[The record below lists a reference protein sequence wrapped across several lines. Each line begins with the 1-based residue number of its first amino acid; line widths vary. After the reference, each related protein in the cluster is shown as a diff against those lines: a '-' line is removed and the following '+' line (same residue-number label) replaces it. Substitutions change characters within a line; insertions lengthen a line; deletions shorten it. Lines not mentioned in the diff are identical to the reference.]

1 MGQIK
6 NIKLHIVT
14 DIKTSI
20 SLQTTKMAKGIRHNQ
35 VKKGSQKAFHKI
47 KRSKNK
53 MKAKKAFAD
62 QQKKIV
68 AAQMMALDAKL
79 SKKQEKKVARKLKKA
94 TMKKG
99 MDVEDVVT
107 EEVTDIT
114 SEATEDTNV
123 DDTTTSVNNDEEKP
137 DEGTTEQTEE
147 TEEGEMATD

>member
-20 SLQTTKMAKGIRHNQ
+20 SLQTTKMAKGIRHGQ

-68 AAQMMALDAKL
+68 AAQMMALDAKM

-94 TMKKG
+94 STKKG

-107 EEVTDIT
+107 EEVSVLGDIT
-114 SEATEDTNV
+114 SETTEDTNV
-123 DDTTTSVNNDEEKP
+123 DDTTNTVDNGDEKP
-137 DEGTTEQTEE
+137 DQETTEQTEE
-147 TEEGEMATD
+147 EEMATD

>member
-20 SLQTTKMAKGIRHNQ
+20 SLQTAKMAKGIRHNQ
-35 VKKGSQKAFHKI
+35 VKRGSQKAFHKI

-53 MKAKKAFAD
+53 MKAKKVFAD

-68 AAQMMALDAKL
+68 AAQMMALDAKM

-94 TMKKG
+94 SLKKG

-107 EEVTDIT
+107 EGVSVLGDIT
-114 SEATEDTNV
+114 SETA
-123 DDTTTSVNNDEEKP
+123 DEA
-137 DEGTTEQTEE
+137 TTEQTEE
-147 TEEGEMATD
+147 EMATD